1 MFQSKIYGDVKV
13 QHGKQIDYLGRH
25 LDYTISSEVKISMV
39 PYVENIIKDFPNK
52 VVFSANTPAVEYLLE
67 VWEDENSVRL
77 SEPQAIDFHHNVV
90 KLLFICNRARHN
102 IQTPVA
108 FLITRLQEPDED
120 DWESLHVSLSI

>member
-1 MFQSKIYGDVKV
+1 MAMFQSKIYGDVKV

-67 VWEDENSVRL
+67 VWEDENSV
-77 SEPQAIDFHHNVV
+77 S
-90 KLLFICNRARHN
+90 
-102 IQTPVA
+102 
-108 FLITRLQEPDED
+108 TRRRG
-120 DWESLHVSLSI
+120 